1 MPLVL
6 VSIGRRE
13 ATMRVYVDKALS
25 DEYLKA
31 AAAAGLGWDPATQV
45 DCPEVRGHF
54 NTRNSCSHGG

>member
-6 VSIGRRE
+6 VPIGRRE

-25 DEYLKA
+25 GEYLKA
-31 AAAAGLGWDPATQV
+31 AAECLGWDPATQV

-54 NTRNSCSHGG
+54 K